1 MTEQIVTTIPSV
13 SIAELYKKF
22 QSKKFRDDLAQC
34 IKSKGSKGMDYVPW
48 SNVMDRFFR
57 ECPSAEYKFH
67 EYPVD
72 LTENGITVKRIL
84 PYTGDSKRGYF
95 VTTSVTCYSV
105 TRSMTSPVYG
115 KTFATV
121 ALTPQ
126 ANQIHNAQMRCLCK
140 NVAMFG
146 CGIELW
152 TREEASQL
160 EAEDSTP
167 VETGIPEDK
176 IVEVAKE
183 VFNGQEATVETCPK
197 CDSKL
202 TQKSSKFGTFLAC
215 TGYPSCKFTKPI
227 S

>member
-1 MTEQIVTTIPSV
+1 MSEKIG
-13 SIAELYKKF
+13 ELYSKF
-22 QSKKFRDDLAQC
+22 QSKEFRDELAQC
-34 IKSKGSKGMDYVPW
+34 IKSKGSKGMDYIPW

-57 ECPSAEYKFH
+57 ACPTAEYKFH
-67 EYPVD
+67 EYQVD
-72 LTENGITVKRIL
+72 LTEGGITVKRVL

-95 VTTSVTCYSV
+95 VTTSVTCYGV
-105 TRSMTSPVYG
+105 TRSMTSPIYG

-121 ALTPQ
+121 ALNPQ

-152 TREEASQL
+152 TREEATQL
-160 EAEDSTP
+160 EAEDATP
-167 VETGIPEDK
+167 VETGIPEDEV
-176 IVEVAKE
+176 INVAKQVFGGKE
-183 VFNGQEATVETCPK
+183 VKTESCPK

-202 TQKSSKFGTFLAC
+202 TQKSSKYGTFLAC
-215 TGYPSCKFTKPI
+215 TGYPTCKFTKPI

>member
-1 MTEQIVTTIPSV
+1 MTDSKIDLIISLEK
-13 SIAELYKKF
+13 LYSKF

-57 ECPSAEYKFH
+57 ECPSAEYQFH

-95 VTTSVTCYSV
+95 VTTSVTCYGV

-160 EAEDSTP
+160 EAEDSIP

>member
-1 MTEQIVTTIPSV
+1 MTDSKIDFIISLEK
-13 SIAELYKKF
+13 LYSKF

-95 VTTSVTCYSV
+95 VTTSVTCYGV

-160 EAEDSTP
+160 EAEDSIP

>member
-57 ECPSAEYKFH
+57 ECPNAEYKFH

-183 VFNGQEATVETCPK
+183 VFNGQEATIETCPK

-227 S
+227 T

>member
-1 MTEQIVTTIPSV
+1 MTEP
-13 SIAELYKKF
+13 IAELYNKF

-48 SNVMDRFFR
+48 SNVMDRFLR
-57 ECPSAEYKFH
+57 ECPTAEYKFH

-95 VTTSVTCYSV
+95 VTTSVTCYGV

-160 EAEDSTP
+160 EAEDSIP
-167 VETGIPEDK
+167 VETGIPEDQ
-176 IVEVAKE
+176 IVEVAKQ
-183 VFNGQEATVETCPK
+183 VFNGQEVEIETCPK

-215 TGYPSCKFTKPI
+215 VGYPACKFTKPV

>member
-1 MTEQIVTTIPSV
+1 MTDSKIDLIISLEK
-13 SIAELYKKF
+13 LYSKF

-95 VTTSVTCYSV
+95 VTTSVTCYGV

-160 EAEDSTP
+160 EAEDSIP